1 VDFLVPT
8 HKLFFMVDLRR
19 LRALR
24 ELADRGTIAAAADG
38 LHLTPSAVS
47 QQLSALEREVG
58 QPLLEPDGRGVRLT
72 PAAHVL
78 LAHGDALFAQL
89 ELLQADLDAHRSGEA
104 GEVRVGG
111 FATSLTGL
119 VLPATALLAERA
131 PGVRVAVQEAE
142 SPQAFLA
149 LGRHE
154 LDVVLS
160 MEAEGVPRVDD
171 PRFFRRPLLADVL
184 DIALIASHPLA
195 GEDEVDLRA
204 LAEETWIAP
213 PAGWTCEAVVLTGCR
228 AAGFSPRIA
237 HRTGDWR
244 ATLALVA
251 AGFGVALVPRLADV
265 EAPEGTVV
273 RPLVGTPPMRHVF
286 AACRRGAERAGALSA
301 VLDALSDAAGS
312 RCSATAATTSATP
325 ATSRSEGTW
334 ASTTTPT
341 MVAVAG
347 SSETS
352 SA

>member
-1 VDFLVPT
+1 
-8 HKLFFMVDLRR
+8 MVDLRR

-24 ELADRGTIAAAADG
+24 ELADRGTIAAAADA

-72 PAAHVL
+72 PAARVL

-89 ELLQADLDAHRSGEA
+89 ELLRADLDAHRSGEA

-111 FATSLTGL
+111 FATSLGGL
-119 VLPATALLAERA
+119 VLPAAALLAERA
-131 PGVRVAVQEAE
+131 PGVRVLVQEAE
-142 SPQAFLA
+142 SPQAFEA

-160 MEAEGVPRVDD
+160 MEAEGVPRADD
-171 PRFFRRPLLADVL
+171 PRFLRRALLADVL
-184 DIALIASHPLA
+184 DVALIASHPLA
-195 GEDEVDLRA
+195 AADEVELPA
-204 LAEETWIAP
+204 LAGETWIAP

-237 HRTGDWR
+237 HRTGDWP
-244 ATLALVA
+244 ASLALVA
-251 AGFGVALVPRLADV
+251 AGFGVTLIPRLADV
-265 EAPEGTVV
+265 EPPEGTVV
-273 RPLVGTPPMRHVF
+273 RPLAGVPPIRHVF
-286 AACRRGAERAGALSA
+286 AACRRGAERAPALST
-301 VLDALSDAAGS
+301 VLDALAAAAGS
-312 RCSATAATTSATP
+312 RCRATAVTTSATP

-334 ASTTTPT
+334 ESTTNPT